1 MEHFLQVFAQA
12 ISPYAV
18 MGLVCGNLGGIY
30 AIRKHYKEYGLLISA
45 ILILA
50 SSLAGAAVSQYLNE
64 SWRYANIWLLGL
76 IGLVVGV
83 PIGAILQTI
92 DVLSPEFANKILTK
106 YGNKVVDK
114 I

>member
-30 AIRKHYKEYGLLISA
+30 AIRKHYKEYGLLISI
-45 ILILA
+45 ILIIA
-50 SSLAGAAVSQYLNE
+50 SALAGAATSQYLNE
-64 SWRYANIWLLGL
+64 QWNHANIWLLGL

>member
-1 MEHFLQVFAQA
+1 MENFLAVYAQA
-12 ISPYAV
+12 ISPYAI

-30 AIRKHYKEYGLLISA
+30 AIRKHYKDYGLLISI
-45 ILILA
+45 ILIIGSA
-50 SSLAGAAVSQYLNE
+50 LAGAAVAQHLNE
-64 SWRYANIWLLGL
+64 NWHYANIWLLGL

-83 PIGAILQTI
+83 PVGAVLQTI

>member
-30 AIRKHYKEYGLLISA
+30 AIRKHYKEYGFLISA

-50 SSLAGAAVSQYLNE
+50 SSLAGAAVSQHLNE
-64 SWRYANIWLLGL
+64 NWHYANLWLLGL

-106 YGNKVVDK
+106 YGNKVIDK